1 MIARVAIT
9 LAFGLV
15 CLSPTLFLDPAGFNM
30 ADGPQNYMT
39 GVVILVIVPFFAGS
53 FGLFAFSRYAFN
65 RLKLDNP
72 DSYGKEFQLRA
83 DLYHEMGFD
92 ANGDIELRQA

>member
-1 MIARVAIT
+1 
-9 LAFGLV
+9 
-15 CLSPTLFLDPAGFNM
+15 M

-72 DSYGKEFQLRA
+72 DSYGKEF
-83 DLYHEMGFD
+83 
-92 ANGDIELRQA
+92 